1 MTVYRLPYD
10 EGIDPEEPQQVY
22 LPEFSRVLVVPSTT
36 HSPDGAS
43 RHEVGMMLLGTDSN
57 QGDHVVYLHGYLGI
71 SSEQA
76 RTIANELL
84 DQANWVDQQAAT
96 RVA

>member
-1 MTVYRLPYD
+1 MNDYRLPYD
-10 EGIDPEEPQQVY
+10 ESIDPEEPQQVY
-22 LPEFSRVLVVPSTT
+22 LPAFSRVLVVPSIT
-36 HSPDGAS
+36 HRPDGAS
-43 RHEVGMMLLGTDSN
+43 RHEVGVMLLGTDSN
-57 QGDHVVYLHGYLGI
+57 QGDQVVYLHGYLGL

-84 DQANWVDQQAAT
+84 DQANWADQQAAV